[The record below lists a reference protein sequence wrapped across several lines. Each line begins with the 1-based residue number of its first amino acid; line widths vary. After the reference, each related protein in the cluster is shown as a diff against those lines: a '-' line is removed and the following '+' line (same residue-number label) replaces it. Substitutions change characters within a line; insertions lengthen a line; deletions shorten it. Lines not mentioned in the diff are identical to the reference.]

1 MKCENCKKE
10 NPDDALFCW
19 NCGEKLPPS
28 KPQGKKNLDEN
39 ETDILNQLNNLF
51 NNN

>member
-1 MKCENCKKE
+1 MKCKKCKKE

-39 ETDILNQLNNLF
+39 ETVILNQLDILLNKN
-51 NNN
+51 

>member
-1 MKCENCKKE
+1 MKCEHCNKE

-19 NCGEKLPPS
+19 NCGKKLPPS
-28 KPQGKKNLDEN
+28 KPRGKKNLNEN
-39 ETDILNQLNNLF
+39 EIDVLNQLNNLF